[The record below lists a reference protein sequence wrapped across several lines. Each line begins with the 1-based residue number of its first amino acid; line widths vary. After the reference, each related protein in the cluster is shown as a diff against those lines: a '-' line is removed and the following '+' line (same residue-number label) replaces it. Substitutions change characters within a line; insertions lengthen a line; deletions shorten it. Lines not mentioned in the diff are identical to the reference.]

1 MDKGYYIE
9 YFDLERNNWW
19 FKARLQIIRSQ
30 VKKIAQGRR
39 DLRILNVG
47 VATGATSEMLQ
58 EFGTVKSVEYDP
70 DCYAFV
76 KERLNIDLEQGSI
89 LDLQFPDNSYDL
101 VCAFDVI
108 EHVENDQLA
117 VNEMQRVCKSGGNVF
132 VTVPAFMFLW
142 SHHDVVN
149 MHYRR
154 YTIGRLAGLFP
165 APQIVFRS
173 YLNAILFLPISAVR
187 WLSKLIPFKREGSG
201 SDFGLI
207 KSPVL
212 NALFYHV
219 FLSENTLLRSR
230 ISLPFGV
237 SAMVILKKA

>member
-9 YFDLERNNWW
+9 YFELERNNWW

-30 VKKIAQGRR
+30 VQKIAAGRT

-47 VATGATSEMLQ
+47 VATGATSEMLE
-58 EFGTVKSVEYDP
+58 EFGTVKSVEFDP
-70 DCYAFV
+70 DCFAFV
-76 KERLNIDLEQGSI
+76 KERLSIDLEQGSI
-89 LDLQFPDNSYDL
+89 LDLKYPDNSYDL

-108 EHVENDQLA
+108 EHVDDDKLA
-117 VNEMQRVCKSGGNVF
+117 VKEMQRVCAADGSVF

-149 MHYRR
+149 QHFRR
-154 YTIGRLAGLFP
+154 YTLGSLKALFP
-165 APQIVFRS
+165 QTKIVFS
-173 YLNAILFLPISAVR
+173 TYINAILFIPIALVR
-187 WLSKLIPFKREGSG
+187 GISKLIPFKREGSG

-207 KSPVL
+207 KSAFL
-212 NALFYHV
+212 NRMFYQI
-219 FLSENTLLRSR
+219 FLSENNLVKTR

-237 SAMVILKKA
+237 SVMIIVKK